1 MKNIDIIRQ
10 KIYTLPQLR
19 HKLAQIRLT
28 GTKVSFTN
36 GVFDIL
42 HAGHIASL
50 SQAASEA
57 DFLIVGLNSDGS
69 VKRLKGEE
77 RPLNDENSRALV
89 LASLII
95 VDAVIIFDEDTPLE
109 LVKAVMPDVMVKGG
123 DYTVDQ
129 IAGAKEVIAAG
140 GRVVINKIVEGFST
154 TGMIEKIKRL

>member
-1 MKNIDIIRQ
+1 MKNANVIQQ
-10 KIYTLPQLR
+10 KIYSLPQLL

-28 GTKVSFTN
+28 GAKVSFTN

-57 DFLIVGLNSDGS
+57 DFLVVGLNSDAS
-69 VKRLKGEE
+69 VKKLKGDE

-95 VDAVIIFDEDTPLE
+95 VDAVVIFGEDTPLD
-109 LVKAVMPDVMVKGG
+109 LIKAVMPDVMVKGG
-123 DYTVDQ
+123 DYTIDQ
-129 IAGAKEVIAAG
+129 IAGAKEVIEAG

-154 TGMIEKIKRL
+154 TGMIEKIRSL